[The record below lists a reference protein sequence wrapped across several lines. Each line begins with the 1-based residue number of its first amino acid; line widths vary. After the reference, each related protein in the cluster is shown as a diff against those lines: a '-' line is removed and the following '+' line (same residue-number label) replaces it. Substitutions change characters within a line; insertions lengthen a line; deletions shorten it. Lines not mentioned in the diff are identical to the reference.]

1 MTDTHDYTWDEE
13 SRLEPVGTVPIVG
26 DELGYYWPHS
36 GRLDRHGNFVTTI
49 PVVGKDG
56 LWSCEATGLPFG
68 ARPREAGGGWRIL
81 KRKKTPEKPSEN
93 KENPQKMDEK
103 VHILDE
109 NDLFSLAA
117 DRIEIRSDGYG
128 PEQSFGHIAR
138 RWNVMMENRGSD
150 FRFSACD
157 VALFMLDFKLGRRES
172 RASSGKAKRDD
183 FTDACGYLWWAD
195 KLVEEE

>member
-81 KRKKTPEKPSEN
+81 KRKKTPEKPAET
-93 KENPQKMDEK
+93 KENPQKMDENIQ
-103 VHILDE
+103 ILDE

-117 DRIEIRSDGYG
+117 DRIAIRTDGYG
-128 PEQSFGHIAR
+128 PENAFQDIADRVSLWFKQRFSVEIHLTASDAADMLSEFKQAR
-138 RWNVMMENRGSD
+138 RLVRL
-150 FRFSACD
+150 R
-157 VALFMLDFKLGRRES
+157 
-172 RASSGKAKRDD
+172 SGKNKRDD
-183 FTDACGYLWWAD
+183 TVDQTGYVWWRY
-195 KLVEEE
+195 KLEEE

>member
-1 MTDTHDYTWDEE
+1 MTNTHDYTWDDEF
-13 SRLEPVGTVPIVG
+13 EPIGTVPVVG
-26 DELGYYWPHS
+26 DVLRATKDSLYPHEYTVS
-36 GRLDRHGNFVTTI
+36 AIRDGACFYGTETWKATDVEDVTNGT
-49 PVVGKDG
+49 
-56 LWSCEATGLPFG
+56 F
-68 ARPREAGGGWRIL
+68 RRIL

-93 KENPQKMDEK
+93 KENPQKKDEK
-103 VHILDE
+103 VQILDE